1 MEYFDLNDD
10 YKNIIIIEEYGG
22 KINLV
27 MGQLGKDE
35 LPYKRW
41 GKLQTGKDTY
51 AKKDMPWKVSL
62 GTKDQAVAALQH
74 FLAEL
79 GHTVKAVDDSNI
91 PF

>member
-1 MEYFDLNDD
+1 MEYYDLKDD
-10 YKNIIIIEEYGG
+10 YKNIIIIDEYDG
-22 KINLV
+22 KISLI

-41 GKLQTGKDTY
+41 GKLQVAKDKY

-62 GTKDQAVAALQH
+62 GTKKQAIEALQF

-79 GHTVKAVDDSNI
+79 GCSIKEIDDSDI
-91 PF
+91 QF